1 MYLGICF
8 FIFMFMASM
17 LYIYHH
23 TPQVIQNQRLFHMSS
38 NLLVCVDVFKV
49 QSYRCC
55 TICVYCT
62 RLQYRYVKSPNL
74 ILKSTK
80 ISEAI
85 LYFWFWSWDLHHFH
99 ALVLCIPVTMCVTT
113 VYYYCRVAVLLYTVP
128 LYLWFRVTLVLYILA
143 WLLNW
148 MSSFRFRLYIV
159 HTVCSFPF
167 DVWRLTW
174 FSKSQP

>member
-1 MYLGICF
+1 MSYVQYMYLGICF

-62 RLQYRYVKSPNL
+62 ILRYRYIKSPNL

-99 ALVLCIPVTMCVTT
+99 ALVLCIPVTMCITIL
-113 VYYYCRVAVLLYTVP
+113 LLYSGSAPVYSTTLLLIP
-128 LYLWFRVTLVLYILA
+128 CYFGTLYSRLA
-143 WLLNW
+143 FKLNE
-148 MSSFRFRLYIV
+148 FL
-159 HTVCSFPF
+159 
-167 DVWRLTW
+167 
-174 FSKSQP
+174 